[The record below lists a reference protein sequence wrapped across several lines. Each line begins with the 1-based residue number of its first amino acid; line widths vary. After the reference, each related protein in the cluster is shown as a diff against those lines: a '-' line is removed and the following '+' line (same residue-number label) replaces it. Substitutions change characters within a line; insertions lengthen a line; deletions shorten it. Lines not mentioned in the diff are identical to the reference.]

1 MMAKLGIYSLLA
13 GLFVGIFSGIS
24 QFMENKNFWVD
35 LTIAKIIG
43 EDNSEAIV
51 GLIDVVLVQNS
62 LDFIIYDLP
71 FFGFLLGLSGIFLV
85 VSLFVKSH

>member
-85 VSLFVKSH
+85 ISLFVKSH